1 MPFIISFLLLL
12 SFSTSSISTEIK
24 SLYEQEQI
32 AQIKMIKVF
41 SDHSY
46 QQICQHQ
53 NKKITQLHTEFTILR
68 GDISRIYFY
77 CESNYDIKLT
87 RRQRRGSE
95 IWDIKDPVSII
106 ECKKEK
112 KRKKEN
118 KETNP
123 YVINRC

>member
-1 MPFIISFLLLL
+1 MPFIISFSMLL
-12 SFSTSSISTEIK
+12 SYSITSLSAEIK

-32 AQIKMIKVF
+32 AQIKIIKVF
-41 SDHSY
+41 SNHSY

-53 NKKITQLHTEFTILR
+53 SKKITQLHTEFTILR

-77 CESNYDIKLT
+77 CESKYDIKLT
-87 RRQRRGSE
+87 RRQRRSSE

-112 KRKKEN
+112 QRQTEN